1 MTVLVPLYCRDV
13 ILFHHEGGV
22 DIGDVE
28 SKAARSARYSEYI
41 YEITL
46 VHSRFPVIKKSLS
59 CGEKN
64 EGKGL

>member
-46 VHSRFPVIKKSLS
+46 VHSRFPVKKKSLS

>member
-1 MTVLVPLYCRDV
+1 MVPLYCRDV

-46 VHSRFPVIKKSLS
+46 VPYIPVFQL
-59 CGEKN
+59 
-64 EGKGL
+64 